1 MVLRLADAA
10 SVIRS
15 KNAGPYELTLD
26 IVFRTREAY
35 RAIVDGNC
43 LTPALIADLYRLP
56 VADVLEFVRFEPVS
70 AIKITFR
77 DRWLPATWGRPMSTE
92 PSNMARCSTWSSTF
106 RSSMRRRGEC

>member
-1 MVLRLADAA
+1 
-10 SVIRS
+10 
-15 KNAGPYELTLD
+15 LTLD

-77 DRWLPATWGRPMSTE
+77 RPLV
-92 PSNMARCSTWSSTF
+92 AGDV
-106 RSSMRRRGEC
+106 GETDVYGAQQHGPLLDLVIDVPQFDETSG